1 MKNPKPV
8 IYYQHCKSKDT
19 LCQQAATKIVDGRL
33 LGKMEA
39 ASVWCSMKEKVRIRQ
54 KPDSI
59 PKKEIEEENENSI
72 EVQNGYL
79 ETVEEKTRKQMLPF
93 KSKPARDAQPYPDDK
108 PTAFRLLN

>member
-39 ASVWCSMKEKVRIRQ
+39 ASV
-54 KPDSI
+54 
-59 PKKEIEEENENSI
+59 
-72 EVQNGYL
+72 
-79 ETVEEKTRKQMLPF
+79 
-93 KSKPARDAQPYPDDK
+93 
-108 PTAFRLLN
+108 